1 MTDPRSAPARSV
13 RWWHLVT
20 CAVGLFGLGVQ
31 TWIAVTHA
39 PAYDGHVFSTPMR
52 LFNMFSYFTIWSNVL
67 VTVIAGLLYRDP
79 RRRGPVFTVLHLDSL
94 IMITVTG
101 LVYALVLAPL
111 WNPTGWTKVADQTLH
126 YAVPALAV
134 LSYLFAGP
142 RPRFTAGS
150 LLRALALPL
159 GWGLYTMIRG
169 PFIRYRSGGVVKHWW
184 PYHFINVDDLGY
196 PQVLLNILGVAVLLL
211 AVGGIFV
218 YLDRIVPPRPAGPRD
233 RTL

>member
-1 MTDPRSAPARSV
+1 MTDPRSSTARSV

-31 TWIAVTHA
+31 AWISATHA
-39 PAYDGHVFSTPMR
+39 LAYDGHVFSAPMR
-52 LFNMFSYFTIWSNVL
+52 LFNMLSYFTIWSNIL
-67 VTVIAGLLYRDP
+67 VTVIAGLLYRDL

-101 LVYALVLAPL
+101 LVYALVLAPI

-142 RPRFTAGS
+142 RPRFTVGS

-159 GWGLYTMIRG
+159 GWVLYTMIRS
-169 PFIRYRSGGVVKHWW
+169 PFIRYRADGVIKHWW

-196 PQVLLNILGVAVLLL
+196 AQVLLNILGVAVLLL

-218 YLDRIVPPRPAGPRD
+218 YLDRIVPPKPTGPR
-233 RTL
+233 T